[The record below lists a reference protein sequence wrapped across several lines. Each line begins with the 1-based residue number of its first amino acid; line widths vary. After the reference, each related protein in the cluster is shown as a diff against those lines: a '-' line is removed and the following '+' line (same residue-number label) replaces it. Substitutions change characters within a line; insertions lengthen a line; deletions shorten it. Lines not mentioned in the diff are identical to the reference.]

1 MPAHS
6 YERLDDGADS
16 SNATVFEVPSEL
28 QIHGDDENDNLHNHA
43 INDHANE
50 ELDHLVDAFDG
61 SSDSDIDDSDWDDDR
76 QIDQSDSDDIVDT
89 AGASTSAAGAVAAA
103 AAASSSASSHAT
115 PSQPPARRSLFN
127 FLPWRSSGSPGR
139 TVIRNQNDG
148 VFSNITAKPETDGQS
163 EDFPPTYEEA
173 SSDQAPPYWET
184 TIMTPGFGD
193 EIFIEGLPVGSPINF
208 VWNMMVS
215 SAFQFVGFLLTYLLH
230 TSHAAKQGSRAGL
243 GFTLFQYGFYLKPNA
258 AGDSTAP
265 AKEFEPTRPNDYEI
279 SSTSQ
284 DMSGSFH
291 QDAAASGSS
300 SSIDSTTP
308 DPTTGWVSIFLI
320 VLGGIIIVKALLDY
334 AAVRKM
340 EQVIEGRSSSTTAPI
355 EEEEDD
361 DTRSDRSVRV

>member
-6 YERLDDGADS
+6 YERLDSGADS
-16 SNATVFEVPSEL
+16 NNTTVFEVPSEL
-28 QIHGDDENDNLHNHA
+28 QVHGDDENDNLHNHA
-43 INDHANE
+43 VNDHANE

-76 QIDQSDSDDIVDT
+76 QIDQSDDDDIVDT
-89 AGASTSAAGAVAAA
+89 VGTSASATV
-103 AAASSSASSHAT
+103 AAASSSASSHT
-115 PSQPPARRSLFN
+115 TSQPPGRRSLFS
-127 FLPWRSSGSPGR
+127 FLPWRTSGSPRGAV
-139 TVIRNQNDG
+139 TINSQNDG
-148 VFSNITAKPETDGQS
+148 VFSNITAKPETDSQS

-265 AKEFEPTRPNDYEI
+265 AKEFEPSRPNDYEI

-300 SSIDSTTP
+300 SSSIDSTTP
-308 DPTTGWVSIFLI
+308 DATTGWISIFLI

-340 EQVIEGRSSSTTAPI
+340 EQVIEGRSTTAPI
-355 EEEEDD
+355 EDEENE

>member
-1 MPAHS
+1 MPDQP
-6 YERLDDGADS
+6 YEPLDNRAGGGTT
-16 SNATVFEVPSEL
+16 TVFAVPPEMQMSASDRENL
-28 QIHGDDENDNLHNHA
+28 QNHSV
-43 INDHANE
+43 NHHENE
-50 ELDHLVDAFDG
+50 ELDHLVDAFEG
-61 SSDSDIDDSDWDDDR
+61 SSDSDIYDSDWDDDR
-76 QIDQSDSDDIVDT
+76 QIDQSDSDDIIDT
-89 AGASTSAAGAVAAA
+89 VGASASAAAVAAT
-103 AAASSSASSHAT
+103 SSSTSSHTVSNT
-115 PSQPPARRSLFN
+115 PSSRRSLLS
-127 FLPWRSSGSPGR
+127 FLPWRSSGSPR
-139 TVIRNQNDG
+139 RAITINSQNDG

-208 VWNMMVS
+208 IWNMMVS

-243 GFTLFQYGFYLKPNA
+243 GFTLFQYGFYLKPNT

-265 AKEFEPTRPNDYEI
+265 TKEFEPSQPNDYEI

-284 DMSGSFH
+284 SMGGSFH
-291 QDAAASGSS
+291 QDASSSGS
-300 SSIDSTTP
+300 SSIDSNSSGS
-308 DPTTGWVSIFLI
+308 TTGWVSIFLI
-320 VLGGIIIVKALLDY
+320 VLGGIIIVKAALDY

-340 EQVIEGRSSSTTAPI
+340 EQVIEGRSGGGTTTPI
-355 EEEEDD
+355 EEEGDD